1 MEQSDE
7 ELARLLQSQEYD
19 AAQGS
24 SSSTPIDIS
33 NNIEFFDNN
42 DSLALQTDAPFKDL
56 HGLFLAFNDLYF
68 ESKLSACEVR
78 WSPRMTVC
86 AGLCVYQSTAQ
97 YCSIRLSEPLL
108 KFRPESDYIDTLLH
122 EMIHAYLFVTQA
134 IQDHDGH
141 GSDFQL
147 HMNRINK
154 AAGTTITIYH
164 TFHDEVRYYKTHVW
178 KCNGPCQHRPPYY
191 GIVKRSM
198 NRPPQPADRWYA
210 EHQESCGGTYT
221 KISEPEPTPKKKQTK
236 KATTTKD
243 TTAAKPTESKPKP
256 KPRTMLDNFLVPQ
269 SKPGTAPSSSLS
281 SPSNSGSL
289 SSPATPK
296 PTSSSPSILILE
308 DQLKETSLRSDV
320 QGKSIAAE
328 KGRHEI
334 KQELSSEPLG
344 GNHYNSPREAAAA
357 AALARFES
365 HLASHSHNQPN
376 SPSTSSSLPP
386 ITPIPAA
393 TPTMTVQTKRKQS
406 GRALLVD
413 SDDDSDSWKK
423 LKSGNKYKDEIEDE
437 DDVIFVAAT
446 FQPPSQ
452 TSRTE
457 MDKKLTMIDRHQ
469 PQDKDVAGMVACP
482 VCSHQVEE
490 ATINDHVDLCIWR
503 MSGGGDA

>member
-7 ELARLLQSQEYD
+7 ELARLLQSLEYE
-19 AAQGS
+19 AATAQGS
-24 SSSTPIDIS
+24 SSSTPIAIS
-33 NNIEFFDNN
+33 NDTDFAENN

-86 AGLCVYQSTAQ
+86 AGLCVYQSAAH

-141 GSDFQL
+141 GADFQH

-154 AAGTTITIYH
+154 IAGTTITIYH

-221 KISEPEPTPKKKQTK
+221 KISEPDPTPKKKSTK
-236 KATTTKD
+236 KTTKD
-243 TTAAKPTESKPKP
+243 ASTEPEVKPKP
-256 KPRTMLDNFLVPQ
+256 KPRTMLDNFLIPQ
-269 SKPGTAPSSSLS
+269 TKTVTTS
-281 SPSNSGSL
+281 
-289 SSPATPK
+289 
-296 PTSSSPSILILE
+296 SSSPSTSTSSSSTPSTPRTSSPSIPALE
-308 DQLKETSLRSDV
+308 DHLKEIGLRNGVHVKSLL
-320 QGKSIAAE
+320 GKDGQD
-328 KGRHEI
+328 GR
-334 KQELSSEPLG
+334 KQPSETLPG
-344 GNHYNSPREAAAA
+344 TNHHISPREAAAA
-357 AALARFES
+357 AALARFER
-365 HLASHSHNQPN
+365 HLASNNQT
-376 SPSTSSSLPP
+376 SCPSTSPSSSS
-386 ITPIPAA
+386 ITAIPT
-393 TPTMTVQTKRKQS
+393 TPTKPTARTTTTVQTKRKQLERTLS
-406 GRALLVD
+406 LD
-413 SDDDSDSWKK
+413 SDDDTDGWKK
-423 LKSGNKYKDEIEDE
+423 MKSDNKGNDE
-437 DDVIFVAAT
+437 DDVIFVNAT
-446 FQPPSQ
+446 SPPPPPP
-452 TSRTE
+452 
-457 MDKKLTMIDRHQ
+457 HQ
-469 PQDKDVAGMVACP
+469 KPSSGQDKSAVSMVACP
-482 VCSHQVEE
+482 VCTQQVEE

-503 MSGGGDA
+503 LSGGDA